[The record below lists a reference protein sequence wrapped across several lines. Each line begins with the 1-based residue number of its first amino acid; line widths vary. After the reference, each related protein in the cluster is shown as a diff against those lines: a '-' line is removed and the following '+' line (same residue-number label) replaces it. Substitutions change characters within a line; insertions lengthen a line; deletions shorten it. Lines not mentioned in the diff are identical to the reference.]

1 MCNDSMKG
9 RHCCTC
15 DIVLREEF
23 QVFALGRRT
32 KRSWT
37 RGVPKILS
45 NAPNASFKEFGGL
58 FITSFGRKNSS
69 NELSDKG
76 ITMEVTMD
84 ESTEVAMEV
93 SAEIKA
99 FLAVFSGDMSRVELM
114 NKLALKNAEHF
125 RLHYL
130 RRALEDGLIEMTLPN
145 KPQSRLQKYRLTE
158 AAKQLLRKATNE

>member
-1 MCNDSMKG
+1 MKG

-37 RGVPKILS
+37 RGMPKILS

-84 ESTEVAMEV
+84 ESTEVTMEV

-125 RLHYL
+125 RLYYL
-130 RRALEDGLIEMTLPN
+130 RKALEGGLIEMTLPD

-158 AAKQLLRKATNE
+158 AAKQLLR